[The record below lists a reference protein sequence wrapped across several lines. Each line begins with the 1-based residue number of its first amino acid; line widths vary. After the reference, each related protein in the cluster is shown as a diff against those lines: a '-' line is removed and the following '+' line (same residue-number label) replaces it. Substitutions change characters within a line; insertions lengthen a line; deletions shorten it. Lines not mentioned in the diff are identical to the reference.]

1 MLVIHYWLEK
11 SESTKKLS
19 LLHLQI
25 LRRDALQTGLQRVQQ
40 RKRLCTSFIRQVLR
54 ILLRLATAYVKRRKK
69 GFCHKCPHTVLGLQN
84 TFEITFS
91 ASGRDTSPLINLSWL
106 WTPFKYASHNSTH
119 KVTKNKPICTNRI
132 QARSIRQGLDWTK
145 LTSVYLSLSPDST
158 SFWCTEEDS

>member
-19 LLHLQI
+19 LLHLHI
-25 LRRDALQTGLQRVQQ
+25 LR
-40 RKRLCTSFIRQVLR
+40 RLCTSFIRQVLR

-91 ASGRDTSPLINLSWL
+91 AVLAAIPLL
-106 WTPFKYASHNSTH
+106 
-119 KVTKNKPICTNRI
+119 
-132 QARSIRQGLDWTK
+132 
-145 LTSVYLSLSPDST
+145 
-158 SFWCTEEDS
+158 

>member
-11 SESTKKLS
+11 SEYTKKLS

-40 RKRLCTSFIRQVLR
+40 RKRLFI
-54 ILLRLATAYVKRRKK
+54 LRLATAYVKRRKK

-91 ASGRDTSPLINLSWL
+91 ASGRDTSPLINLSGL
-106 WTPFKYASHNSTH
+106 WTPFKYARHNSTH

>member
-40 RKRLCTSFIRQVLR
+40 RKRLFI
-54 ILLRLATAYVKRRKK
+54 LRLATAYVKRRKK

>member
-40 RKRLCTSFIRQVLR
+40 RKRLFI
-54 ILLRLATAYVKRRKK
+54 LRLATAYVKRRKK

-132 QARSIRQGLDWTK
+132 QARPIRQGLDWTK

>member
-40 RKRLCTSFIRQVLR
+40 RKRLFI
-54 ILLRLATAYVKRRKK
+54 LRLATAYVKRRKK

-91 ASGRDTSPLINLSWL
+91 ASGRDTSPLINLSQL

-132 QARSIRQGLDWTK
+132 QARPIRQGLDWTK